1 MKIGKYKRAL
11 LFFLFY
17 CLFWMGISITL
28 SLIIGRSDDLTKL
41 IPISDMGLETALLSI
56 ILLPLSSLIGL
67 FVGGYGFSP
76 LFLYV
81 HKKIFKSK
89 MEYGIYN
96 RPEFPKFKYFSS
108 GLFSALMAINFSLFL
123 LTPEI
128 VTFSRGRVPSTQADY
143 ATTFVVLLVITFF
156 LATILFSTTWFLS
169 DSGIIYSN
177 KNKLDKTINPP
188 EVRSIGRWYGQ
199 FLKGYAGVSVIFSY
213 FEFITIFLV
222 ETASFTSLFSILLAI
237 FIPFPFFMILPFIP
251 TLIVSDLIKKH
262 RNQYIRRF
270 ASKLGIVSSVEIMFN
285 LKD

>member
-1 MKIGKYKRAL
+1 MKNSKYKRAL
-11 LFFLFY
+11 LFFLVY
-17 CLFWMGISITL
+17 CLFWIGISIAL

-56 ILLPLSSLIGL
+56 LLLPISSLLGL
-67 FVGGYGFSP
+67 FVGGYAISP
-76 LFLYV
+76 LFLYI

-89 MEYGIYN
+89 MEYGIYD

-128 VTFSRGRVPSTQADY
+128 VTFSRGNIPTSQADY

-156 LATILFSTTWFLS
+156 LATILFATTWFLS
-169 DSGIIYSN
+169 DSGILYSN
-177 KNKLDKTINPP
+177 KNALDKTPNPP

-199 FLKGYAGVSVIFSY
+199 FLKGYAGVSVVFSY

-222 ETASFTSLFSILLAI
+222 ETASLTSLFSILLAI
-237 FIPFPFFMILPFIP
+237 FIPFPFFMVLPFIP
-251 TLIVSDLIKKH
+251 TLIVSDLLKNH
-262 RNQYIRRF
+262 RTEYIRRY
-270 ASKLGIVSSVEIMFN
+270 ASKLGIIKSVEITFE
-285 LKD
+285 LRD